1 MNKSL
6 MKEKVFNKNII
17 AIIISPKFGAE
28 ISMAKMVFQK
38 DLPVNNLEN
47 IIEDIFQVKV
57 HICGDSPQE
66 FHALEE
72 RYFNDNYRAYIR
84 PFDTPDERL
93 LAQELLSHIINV
105 FESSST
111 ASVTFLY
118 KIDYW
123 TDQYKTFYK
132 RFY

>member
-1 MNKSL
+1 MQETN
-6 MKEKVFNKNII
+6 FNRNII

-28 ISMAKMVFQK
+28 ISTAKMVFER
-38 DLPVNNLEN
+38 DLPIYDLEN

-57 HICGDSPQE
+57 HLCGDSPQE
-66 FHALEE
+66 FRLLEE
-72 RYFNDNYRAYIR
+72 RYFKDNYRAYVR
-84 PFDTPDERL
+84 PFDSPDERL

-105 FESSST
+105 FESSNT

-123 TDQYKTFYK
+123 TDKYKTFYK
-132 RFY
+132 RLY